1 MQSTRRS
8 AIFAKQPVPGQV
20 KTRLAPLIGSQGAA
34 ELQAAM
40 LEDLVTL
47 HAAADCPLELAV
59 HPPEALE
66 AMAADYP
73 RASRVEAQRGEDLGE
88 RLGAWFAAGPAGAT
102 QVVVGADCPF
112 VDPDLVA
119 RAHELLEA
127 GADAVFAP
135 DGGGGYCLVGLAQPV
150 PGLFESVPVSTEDN
164 LACTLDE
171 LLQRGLQVELLP
183 THRDVDLP
191 RDLERLMRDLN
202 SARRRGDAHYP
213 ARTAE
218 ALGRLLEPACTD
230 AR

>member
-8 AIFAKQPVPGQV
+8 TVFAKQPRAGQV
-20 KTRLAPLIGSQGAA
+20 KTRLAPLIGAQGAA
-34 ELQAAM
+34 DLQIAM
-40 LEDLVTL
+40 LSDLLAL
-47 HAAADCPLELAV
+47 HAAAGTPLELAV
-59 HPPEALE
+59 HPPESAE
-66 AMAADYP
+66 AMAEQFPCA
-73 RASRVEAQRGEDLGE
+73 ARVEAQVGEDLGA
-88 RLGAWFAAGPAGAT
+88 RLGGWFAAGPPGTT

-112 VDPDLVA
+112 VDPELVA
-119 RAHELLEA
+119 RAHGLLES

-135 DGGGGYCLVGLAQPV
+135 DGGGGYCLVGLANPV

-171 LLQRGLQVELLP
+171 LLSRGLQVELLP

-191 RDLERLMRDLN
+191 RDLERLMRELN
-202 SARRRGDAHYP
+202 SARERGDTHYP

-218 ALGRLLEPACTD
+218 ELGRLLEPACID